1 MKKITHISSYTWAT
15 TLVALVAIMLLP
27 FTVIAQEL
35 DPHAGHDH
43 ASESID
49 DLFNDEDDHSG
60 HDHSSHAD
68 EDDHAADSDDHSG
81 HDHSAHAEI
90 ELEHEDDDCA
100 TSCSDDRAAKSA
112 DDHAGHGHAVDPN
125 EFCGEHDM
133 LEREDALCQAGHIT
147 DLDCGKGMLVRLFD
161 GEVAAKTGI
170 ITKQPVPVTSGNG
183 MVFPGQVAFN
193 RNRIAKI
200 TPLSSGVVREVHVRP
215 GSQVKQGQVLVT
227 VAMPDLAELMA
238 ELLSAT
244 AQAEQQKSRVE
255 REEVLYQKGIT
266 SQRELQ
272 QASADHRSARSTV
285 DKYRQQLN
293 NFGLNKTEID
303 RLLQQRQPSALVELR
318 APFSGTVTEL
328 TTALGEHVAPE
339 ASLVTVA
346 DLDNLWI
353 ELSVPESQIHTLSDG
368 APIVA
373 SFSGLPNQ
381 QFHGKLFYIGT
392 VVDSR
397 SRTLT
402 ALAEVANPQHKL
414 RAGMYGDA
422 ELTTA
427 AATDQVAISADAIQ
441 MIDDLPFVFIAKPQS
456 DLFEVRRVIAGARSG
471 DLIAVNGLTLADNV
485 VVNQGY
491 ALKSEVLKARLGA
504 SCADH

>member
-1 MKKITHISSYTWAT
+1 MKRSIQISPLSMI
-15 TLVALVAIMLLP
+15 TLVLIAVALLLFPSAILAVVA
-27 FTVIAQEL
+27 
-35 DPHAGHDH
+35 PHAGHEH
-43 ASESID
+43 A
-49 DLFNDEDDHSG
+49 
-60 HDHSSHAD
+60 
-68 EDDHAADSDDHSG
+68 G
-81 HDHSAHAEI
+81 HDHSAHAEV
-90 ELEHEDDDCA
+90 ELEHHDDEDKGDCA
-100 TSCSDDRAAKSA
+100 TRCGEDHAVVSDDDDHADEAA
-112 DDHAGHGHAVDPN
+112 DEHAGHGHAVDPDA
-125 EFCGEHDM
+125 FCREHNM

-147 DLDCGKGMLVRLFD
+147 DLACGDGMLVRLFD

-170 ITKQPVPVTSGNG
+170 VTKQPVPVTSGNG
-183 MVFPGQVAFN
+183 MVFPCQVAFN

-200 TPLSSGVVREVHVRP
+200 TPLSSGIVREVHVRP
-215 GSQVKQGQVLVT
+215 GNQVNKGQVLVT

-244 AQAEQQKSRVE
+244 AQAEQQQTRVE
-255 REEVLYQKGIT
+255 REQALYRKGIT

-272 QASADHRSARSTV
+272 QASADQRSARSSV

-293 NFGLNKTEID
+293 NFGLNKGEID
-303 RLLQQRQPSALVELR
+303 RLLQQRQPSALVQLR
-318 APFSGTVTEL
+318 APFAGTVTEL

-339 ASLVTVA
+339 AALVTVA

-353 ELSVPESQIHTLSDG
+353 ELSVAESQIHTLSDG

-373 SFSGLPNQ
+373 TFAGLPNQ
-381 QFHGKLFYIGT
+381 QFHGQLFYVGA

-402 ALAEVANPQHKL
+402 ALAEVVNPQHKL

-441 MIDDLPFVFIAKPQS
+441 MIDDLPFVFVAKQQS
-456 DLFEVRRVIAGARSG
+456 DLFELRRVVAGARIG
-471 DLIAVNGLTLADNV
+471 DLIAVNGLTFADNV

>member
-1 MKKITHISSYTWAT
+1 MQKSIQISPLTMLA
-15 TLVALVAIMLLP
+15 LVLIPVALLLFP
-27 FTVIAQEL
+27 AAVLAQI

-43 ASESID
+43 AKQVVVDI
-49 DLFNDEDDHSG
+49 
-60 HDHSSHAD
+60 HDD
-68 EDDHAADSDDHSG
+68 EDDHAG
-81 HDHSAHAEI
+81 HDHGAVELDSHYDETNDADNHADEANHVD
-90 ELEHEDDDCA
+90 EEVDE
-100 TSCSDDRAAKSA
+100 
-112 DDHAGHGHAVDPN
+112 HAGHGHAVDPD
-125 EFCGEHDM
+125 EFCSEHNM
-133 LEREDALCQAGHIT
+133 FEREDALCQAGHIT
-147 DLDCGKGMLVRLFD
+147 DLDCGNGMLVRLFD
-161 GEVAAKTGI
+161 GEVADKTGI
-170 ITKQPVPVTSGNG
+170 ITNQPVPVTSGNG
-183 MVFPGQVAFN
+183 LVFPGQVAFN

-200 TPLSSGVVREVHVRP
+200 TPLSTGIVREVHVRP

-238 ELLSAT
+238 EFLSAT
-244 AQAEQQKSRVE
+244 AQAEQQHARVE
-255 REEVLYQKGIT
+255 REEALYQKGIT

-272 QASADHRSARSTV
+272 QASADQRSARSTV
-285 DKYRQQLN
+285 DKYRQQLK
-293 NFGLNKTEID
+293 NFGLNKSEID
-303 RLLQQRQPSALVELR
+303 RLLQQRQPSALVKLR
-318 APFSGTVTEL
+318 APFAGTVTEL

-339 ASLVTVA
+339 AALVTVA

-373 SFSGLPNQ
+373 TFAGLPNQ
-381 QFHGKLFYIGT
+381 QFRGNLFYVGA

-427 AATDQVAISADAIQ
+427 VATDQVAISADAIQ
-441 MIDDLPFVFIAKPQS
+441 MIDDLPFVFVAQPET
-456 DLFEVRRVIAGARSG
+456 DLFELRRVVAGARSG
-471 DLIAVNGLTLADNV
+471 DLIAVSGLELTDNV
-485 VVNQGY
+485 VVTQGY